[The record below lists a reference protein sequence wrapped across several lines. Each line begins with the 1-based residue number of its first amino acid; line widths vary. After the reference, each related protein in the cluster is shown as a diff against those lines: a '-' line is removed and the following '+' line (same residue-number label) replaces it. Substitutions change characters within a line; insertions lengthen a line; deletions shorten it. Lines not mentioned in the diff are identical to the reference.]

1 MLANKSLKALRKQ
14 ACTDEASL
22 SAFSISIFNQML
34 QLFLIPYIPVRNTD
48 EDKLISIFDSK
59 KSFALTFKHLFSAIN
74 IILKQFQYLNR
85 IYINTHF
92 NW

>member
-1 MLANKSLKALRKQ
+1 MLTMLCISALIRQ

-74 IILKQFQYLNR
+74 IILKQLH
-85 IYINTHF
+85 YI
-92 NW
+92 WESVDL